1 MAAAQAA
8 TTTINPPRRKSSSAK
23 RPAAAAAADDSDSD
37 GATASKRTKNG
48 DGGAP
53 EHSDVAS
60 LSWSLEE
67 LGQLVGNLAQC
78 LPANDLVK
86 YSTMVEKVDWER
98 VRFGPYSAA
107 QCKDKWAQLM
117 QKLRRYRTLT
127 DLVGDA
133 REWLK
138 HPWLPGNG
146 TARRQRH
153 PGLPK
158 KPLTPYFRYFLEK
171 REKYAKDHPQLSM
184 TELAKLISNKF
195 QELPDKKKQKYKE
208 SFDRDNDVYKM
219 ELKKFKKENPDAF
232 PDANSKQHPAG
243 APPPMSAPE
252 KPQTPIQLFTVDRL
266 KKPDLAKLDKREA
279 HEEIRKQW
287 AELSDGKRLKWI
299 RRALQDQ
306 QRYELEVAEYSQAFP
321 DFKAATKPILSKAEQ
336 EFKDKCDGKPERP
349 PNSGYSLFSR
359 IMLRQLKDVPAK
371 EKMAEISQL
380 WKNLSQGERDSY
392 NKQATKANAKYKEK
406 YAAYLSNLPEE
417 ERQKVEAEAA
427 THKSSASAGAAAKGN
442 GKAAAAANHAVG
454 GGKGGSRVAAAPGD
468 ENRPP
473 AGERPKPKKPLS
485 AMFFFQQE
493 KLAAMKERCPHM
505 SHQEVMRALARE
517 FSELPDRKKE
527 KYKKMATEAKEKAIE
542 ETNGHKVKE
551 EKTYQAPS
559 APSLNRRNRLFKG
572 EPKKPPQSGYGVFS
586 TEMLSQLVDVDPKNR
601 MAEIAKRWNAMP
613 DADKER
619 YKRAVQDLQRKY
631 NKELARFL
639 EGLSPEDRTEYEARR
654 ARMKAKRKGGAIK
667 AAATRKEK
675 RRKAA
680 AAADSAKEKEDD
692 GSSDESSSEESS
704 DEDEDDDEEE
714 EEEEEDGEEDGEEKA
729 AKSDD
734 DDDSDSSSEEEE
746 EEEESESGSSDS
758 SSSDDSDEAP
768 AVPTVPAPV
777 APTPKQVV
785 AAAPKKLQMPVI
797 KKEEA
802 PSLPAAAVVKVEPN
816 NKKHEEEDDDEDSS
830 ESESDSSSDSSDD
843 DDDDDSS
850 GSDSK
855 D

>member
-1 MAAAQAA
+1 MAAAQATA
-8 TTTINPPRRKSSSAK
+8 TTINPPRRKSGGGPK
-23 RPAAAAAADDSDSD
+23 RPAATTAPEDSDSD
-37 GATASKRTKNG
+37 EATAPKRTKNG

-60 LSWSLEE
+60 LTWSVDE
-67 LGQLVGNLAQC
+67 LGQLVSNLAQC

-86 YSTMVEKVDWER
+86 YTTMVEKVDWEK
-98 VRFGPYSAA
+98 VRFGSYTAA
-107 QCKDKWAQLM
+107 QCKEKWAQLM

-138 HPWLPGNG
+138 RPWLPGNG

-158 KPLTPYFRYFLEK
+158 KPLTPYFRFFLEK
-171 REKYAKDHPQLSM
+171 REKYSRENPELSM

-195 QELPDKKKQKYKE
+195 QELPEKKKQKYKE
-208 SFDRDNDVYKM
+208 SFERDNDIYKV

-232 PDANSKQHPAG
+232 PEPAG
-243 APPPMSAPE
+243 KQPPPGAPAVPPCAPE
-252 KPQTPIQLFTVDRL
+252 KPQTPIQLFTLDRL
-266 KKPDLAKLDKREA
+266 KKPEFAKLDKKEA

-287 AELSDGKRLKWI
+287 AELSDGKRIKWI

-306 QRYELEVAEYSQAFP
+306 HRYELEVAEYSQAYP
-321 DFKAATKPILSKAEQ
+321 GFKAAVVKPILSKAEQ

-359 IMLRQLKDVPAK
+359 IMLRQLKNVPAK

-380 WKNLSQGERDSY
+380 WKNLSQTERDSY

-417 ERQKVEAEAA
+417 ERQKVEAESG
-427 THKSSASAGAAAKGN
+427 THKSAASAGGGAAAK
-442 GKAAAAANHAVG
+442 ANSKG
-454 GGKGGSRVAAAPGD
+454 GCVTASGKGNRLAPGD
-468 ENRPP
+468 ENQPP

-493 KLAAMKERCPHM
+493 KLAAMKERCPQM

-517 FSELPDRKKE
+517 FSELPERKKD

-551 EKTYQAPS
+551 EKVHQVSAAPN
-559 APSLNRRNRLFKG
+559 LNRRNRLFKG

-613 DADKER
+613 ESDKER
-619 YKRAVQDLQRKY
+619 YKRAVQDLQCQY
-631 NKELARFL
+631 NKELAWFL
-639 EGLSPEDRTEYEARR
+639 EGLSAEDRQEYEARR

-680 AAADSAKEKEDD
+680 AAADDAKVKEEDA
-692 GSSDESSSEESS
+692 SSDESSSDESS

-714 EEEEEDGEEDGEEKA
+714 EEEEGTEEK

-734 DDDSDSSSEEEE
+734 EDSDSSSDEEE

-758 SSSDDSDEAP
+758 SSSDESDEPTAP
-768 AVPTVPAPV
+768 TLPAAVPKQQVPPS
-777 APTPKQVV
+777 
-785 AAAPKKLQMPVI
+785 KKLQTPVV

-802 PSLPAAAVVKVEPN
+802 PSLAATPAATKAEPN
-816 NKKHEEEDDDEDSS
+816 ANHEEDDDDDDSS
-830 ESESDSSSDSSDD
+830 ESDSDSSSDSSDD
-843 DDDDDSS
+843 DDDSES

>member
-1 MAAAQAA
+1 MAMAAAQATA
-8 TTTINPPRRKSSSAK
+8 TINPPRRKSSGPK
-23 RPAAAAAADDSDSD
+23 RPAPAATPDDSDSD
-37 GATASKRTKNG
+37 GATTPKRTKNG

-60 LSWSLEE
+60 LSWSVDE
-67 LGQLVGNLAQC
+67 LGQLVSNLAQC
-78 LPANDLVK
+78 LPPNDLVK
-86 YSTMVEKVDWER
+86 YTTMVEKVDWEK
-98 VRFGPYSAA
+98 VCFGSYTAA
-107 QCKDKWAQLM
+107 QCKEKWAQLM

-138 HPWLPGNG
+138 RPWLPGNG

-158 KPLTPYFRYFLEK
+158 KPLTPYFRFFLEK
-171 REKYAKDHPQLSM
+171 REKYARENPELSM

-195 QELPDKKKQKYKE
+195 QELPEKKKQKYKE
-208 SFDRDNDVYKM
+208 SFERDNDVYKV

-232 PDANSKQHPAG
+232 PEPAGKQPPAG
-243 APPPMSAPE
+243 APALPPSAPE
-252 KPQTPIQLFTVDRL
+252 KPQTPIQLFTLDRL
-266 KKPDLAKLDKREA
+266 KKPDFAKLDKKEA
-279 HEEIRKQW
+279 QEEIRKQW
-287 AELSDGKRLKWI
+287 AELSDGKRIKWI

-306 QRYELEVAEYSQAFP
+306 HRYEVEVAEYSQAYP
-321 DFKAATKPILSKAEQ
+321 GFKAATVKPILSKAEQ

-359 IMLRQLKDVPAK
+359 IMLRQLKNVPAK

-380 WKNLSQGERDSY
+380 WKNLSQAERDSY

-417 ERQKVEAEAA
+417 ERQKVEADSAP
-427 THKSSASAGAAAKGN
+427 HKSIASAGGGAAAKGN
-442 GKAAAAANHAVG
+442 SKGSNVTAS
-454 GGKGGSRVAAAPGD
+454 GKGIRATPGD
-468 ENRPP
+468 ENQPP
-473 AGERPKPKKPLS
+473 VGERPKPKKPLS

-493 KLAAMKERCPHM
+493 KLAAMKERCPQM

-517 FSELPDRKKE
+517 FSELPERKKE

-551 EKTYQAPS
+551 DKVHQPPAVPN
-559 APSLNRRNRLFKG
+559 LNRRNRLFKG

-613 DADKER
+613 DSDKER
-619 YKRAVQDLQRKY
+619 YKRAVQELQRKY

-639 EGLSPEDRTEYEARR
+639 EGLSPEDRLEYEARR

-680 AAADSAKEKEDD
+680 AAADNAKVKEEDA
-692 GSSDESSSEESS
+692 STEESSSEESS

-714 EEEEEDGEEDGEEKA
+714 EEEEEGEEEEGTEAKA
-729 AKSDD
+729 GKSDD
-734 DDDSDSSSEEEE
+734 EDSDSSSEEEE

-758 SSSDDSDEAP
+758 SSSDDSDEP
-768 AVPTVPAPV
+768 S
-777 APTPKQVV
+777 APTLPPVVPKQQ
-785 AAAPKKLQMPVI
+785 APPSKKQQTPVI

-802 PSLPAAAVVKVEPN
+802 PSLVTAPVVVKNEPN
-816 NKKHEEEDDDEDSS
+816 TNHEEDDEDDSS
-830 ESESDSSSDSSDD
+830 ESDSDSSSDSSDD
-843 DDDDDSS
+843 NDDSES